1 MTAKTARFLL
11 ILTALFFLGAAVSA
25 VPVMADDFLNLRELY
40 QNNTFLLWN
49 EHASLGGEP
58 VGAAFYW
65 KVRSRDSRGGI
76 ERSFHLSA
84 GHIMNGRLVR
94 GPNSDITYRIPKVL
108 FRINKSDLAPDFL
121 VGTLTEYRA
130 NPTYFKKLS
139 RDLKAGEHVFTAST
153 NPEWGKKI
161 ELQRLR
167 LIEDHGNILSFQA
180 EFSSRDGMSGLP
192 VVTREGELVGI
203 YVGDSEDNP
212 FVVYVMPMRE
222 VIKIYKYIGGD
233 MEELNPQNPNMHRH

>member
-1 MTAKTARFLL
+1 MTVKTPRFLL

-25 VPVMADDFLNLRELY
+25 MPVVADDLLNLRELY
-40 QNNTFLLWN
+40 KNNTFLLWN
-49 EHASLGGEP
+49 GHESGGGEP

-65 KVRSRDSRGGI
+65 NVRSRDSRGGI
-76 ERSFHLSA
+76 ERSFFLSA
-84 GHIMNGRLVR
+84 GHIMKGRLIR
-94 GPNSDITYRIPKVL
+94 GPNSDVTYRIPKVL

-121 VGTLTEYRA
+121 VGTLTEYRS

-161 ELQRLR
+161 ELQRMR
-167 LIEDHGNILSFQA
+167 LIEDRGNILSFQA
-180 EFSSRDGMSGLP
+180 EFPSQDGMSGLP

-212 FVVYVMPMRE
+212 LVVYVMPMRE
-222 VIKIYKYIGGD
+222 VIKIYRFVGGD
-233 MEELNPQNPNMHRH
+233 MEELAPSKPNSHTH